1 MLRVRAFCVQILVS
15 IFKKIKLIVF
25 KKNKVFLISV
35 NILLLVS
42 RLNECTISYLENTNE
57 CRLFLNLWGAFK
69 ILNALVFFKGLT
81 NTFAFNLL
89 SKLIKVKKIIKFL
102 QKIFFLI
109 FLNFLF
115 TKKGLK
121 LHKKNKLIFIK
132 IYNLNVKI

>member
-57 CRLFLNLWGAFK
+57 CWLFLNLWGAFK
-69 ILNALVFFKGLT
+69 ILNVFFL
-81 NTFAFNLL
+81 
-89 SKLIKVKKIIKFL
+89 
-102 QKIFFLI
+102 
-109 FLNFLF
+109 
-115 TKKGLK
+115 
-121 LHKKNKLIFIK
+121 
-132 IYNLNVKI
+132 